1 MSSKQMKWAVAAIA
15 AAAIMALIFFFS
27 AQPVQESD
35 SLSKGIGRKLLEWFP
50 VLHEKVTL
58 SELNHYLR
66 KLAHFT
72 IYFALGVCLTVAA
85 GRQKKLPPVVV
96 SILIGTVFAASD
108 EIHQIFSDGR
118 GPMVWDVI
126 LDSCGVVTGSALV
139 AVCEKL
145 HNTLKHKN

>member
-27 AQPVQESD
+27 AQPVQDSD

-118 GPMVWDVI
+118 GPMVQDVI
-126 LDSCGVVTGSALV
+126 LDSCGVAAGSALA

-145 HNTLKHKN
+145 HSTLKHKS

>member
-27 AQPVQESD
+27 AQPVEESD

-118 GPMVWDVI
+118 GPMVRDVV
-126 LDSCGVVTGSALV
+126 LDACGLAVGSALA

-145 HNTLKHKN
+145 HNALKHKN

>member
-15 AAAIMALIFFFS
+15 AAAIMASIFFFS
-27 AQPVQESD
+27 AQPVQDSD

-50 VLHEKVTL
+50 SLHEKVTL

-85 GRQKKLPPVVV
+85 GRQKRLPPVVV

-118 GPMVWDVI
+118 GPMVRDVI
-126 LDSCGVVTGSALV
+126 LDSCGLAAGSAL
-139 AVCEKL
+139 AAAGGKL
-145 HNTLKHKN
+145 ARKMRGNS